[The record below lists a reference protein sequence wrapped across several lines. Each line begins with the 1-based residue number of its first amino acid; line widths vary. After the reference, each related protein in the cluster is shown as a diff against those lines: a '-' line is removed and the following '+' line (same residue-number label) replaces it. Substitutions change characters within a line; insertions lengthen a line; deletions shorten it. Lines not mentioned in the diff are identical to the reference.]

1 MEGGRQNMQML
12 IGQLAKHSGVGTET
26 IRYYQRRGLLAKPRR
41 AGSGYRY
48 FDENDTVRL
57 RFIRRAKELGFSLG
71 EIKTLLALK
80 TDVSSRRSDVKQKVA
95 SKVRE
100 IAERIDD
107 LLRIRSALKLLGNS
121 CDGHGTID
129 GCPILAAL
137 ETPPKPSS
145 TSRTR
150 KT

>member
-1 MEGGRQNMQML
+1 MEGGRQNMEML
-12 IGQLAKHSGVGTET
+12 IGQLAKLSGVGTET

-57 RFIRRAKELGFSLG
+57 RFIRRAKELGFSVG

-100 IAERIDD
+100 ITERIDD

-121 CDGHGTID
+121 CDGYGTID

>member
-1 MEGGRQNMQML
+1 MEML

-95 SKVRE
+95 SKVRQ
-100 IAERIDD
+100 ITERIDD

-121 CDGHGTID
+121 CDGYGTID

>member
-1 MEGGRQNMQML
+1 MQML

-100 IAERIDD
+100 ITERIDD